1 MVSHIAYRCP
11 HPDCGNRTLRVEGDR
26 LVCGS
31 GHSYAYA
38 PGTKIPVF
46 AESQSDSNEYSIEN
60 AAEIHDNSLRWLFKT
75 FGTDED
81 TLRGNLVSRL
91 RLRKGQSLLVTGA
104 GAGNDLPY
112 LASLMQGEGTIFAQ
126 DIARPMLVAGAAR
139 HEKTVTSMG
148 VDIHFSVS
156 DATCLP
162 FEDRVFDA
170 AYHFGGLNIYPDVA
184 KGIAEMDRVVK
195 PGGRVVIS
203 DEGLAPWL
211 KQTEIGK
218 QLISNNSLYNFDV
231 PIADIPETA
240 RDVIISW
247 EMHNC
252 FFVIDYT
259 VGDGPLPIDIDV
271 PHVGKRGGTIRTRY
285 FGQLE
290 GVDPG
295 LKDLIYKKAEA
306 LGVSRVDYLETVL
319 RNALEK

>member
-11 HPDCGNRTLRVEGDR
+11 HPDCGNRTLRTEGDR

-38 PGTKIPVF
+38 PGTQIPVF

-75 FGTDED
+75 FATDED

-91 RLRKGQSLLVTGA
+91 RLLKGQSLLVTGA

-162 FEDRVFDA
+162 FEDCVFDA

-211 KQTEIGK
+211 KKTEIGK
-218 QLISNNSLYNFDV
+218 QLINNNSLYNFDV

-295 LKDLIYKKAEA
+295 LKNLVYKKAEA